1 MNLLDTFHARVAE
14 HPDRVAIIDPRD
26 RAITYAALAE
36 RAGALAG
43 AWERSGLRAG
53 DRVLL
58 ALGFSADLYAALA
71 ALWRIGAVAVL
82 PEPALGL
89 EGIDVAVDSAAPR
102 AVLLGGVYRLLPY
115 FVRSLRGIELRL
127 SMRPARGAPPP
138 VADLI
143 ANAPSLISFTTGST
157 GRPKGIV
164 RSHGFMAAQ
173 ERAVAPLIGAGGH
186 HEIDLVGFPVFVVAN
201 LGQGITSVLPDW
213 SLWRTDKVKGKGIAR
228 RIERHGVTRLLLNP
242 ALVER
247 LTGAKIA
254 ASVHSIFTGGGPVY
268 PDLFAR
274 VRTARG
280 DIRMVAVYGSTEA
293 EPIAE
298 VEAADIGAGDFV
310 AMQGGKGILAGRP
323 VDAARVRIINDEIQ
337 VTGDHVVKTYL
348 DPARDAE
355 TKQRDANGALWH
367 RTGDGGRFDATGRLW
382 LLGRIDGCVEGHFP
396 FSVETAARYWPG
408 VRRAALAASRGR
420 AILAIEG
427 AAANVAEWQQ
437 RALAIGVTETIIL
450 PRIPMDR
457 RHGSKVDQARLAAL
471 LERRIGKA
479 GAH

>member
-36 RAGALAG
+36 RAGALAA
-43 AWERSGLRAG
+43 AWEQSGLRAG

-89 EGIDVAVDSAAPR
+89 KGIDVAVDSAAPR
-102 AVLLGGVYRLLPY
+102 AILLGGRYRLLPC
-115 FVRSLRGIELRL
+115 FVSSLRGIALRL

-138 VADLI
+138 VADLQ
-143 ANAPSLISFTTGST
+143 ADAPALISFTTGST

-173 ERAVAPLIGAGGH
+173 ERAVAPLIGTGGH
-186 HEIDLVGFPVFVVAN
+186 HEIDLVGFPVFVIAN

-213 SLWRTDKVKGKGIAR
+213 SLRRTDTVKGEEIAL
-228 RIERHGVTRLLLNP
+228 RIQRHHVTRLLLNP

-247 LTGAKIA
+247 LVEVNVA
-254 ASVHSIFTGGGPVY
+254 APVHSVFTGGGPVY

-274 VRTARG
+274 VRAARG

-298 VEAADIGAGDFV
+298 VEAADIGADDFA
-310 AMQGGKGILAGRP
+310 AMQGGEGILAGRP
-323 VDAARVRIINDEIQ
+323 VDAVRVRIVDDEIQ
-337 VTGDHVVKTYL
+337 VTGEHVVKTYL

-355 TKQRDANGALWH
+355 TKQRDDDGTLWH
-367 RTGDGGRFDATGRLW
+367 RTGDAGRFDTTGRLW
-382 LLGRIDGCVEGHFP
+382 LLGRMDGRIEGRFP
-396 FSVETAARYWPG
+396 FSIEAAARYWPG

-420 AILAIEG
+420 AVLAIEG
-427 AAANVAEWQQ
+427 DRAFASEWK
-437 RALAIGVTETIIL
+437 RCASAIGIADTVFM

-457 RHGSKVDQARLAAL
+457 RHGSKVDRARLEIL
-471 LERRIGKA
+471 LEQRSG
-479 GAH
+479 